1 MDNMIK
7 KYQEHL
13 SGLCGIDCRLFD
25 IRLRNFT
32 SDGHYCADC
41 PKPCDYGTTHLYG
54 CYEAQRWGNK
64 YIYYCPL
71 GFIFVAVSIIDELGN
86 AEAGVVA
93 GPIIMGDSEDYEI
106 NAPLPNLSTSRVT
119 DLTEIMHKLFY
130 KNTTNRANDEGK
142 ADFLNEIY
150 KVMDD
155 STPKKEYPLM
165 LEKDLQQAIIEGNA
179 KESRDLLNKL
189 MGYIFFHSNSDL
201 DIIKTRV
208 LELVVLLSRSA
219 IEGGADCDEIFTL
232 SNNYVKQVEGFS
244 SVETLS
250 LWLSSVIN
258 RFIGYVFEFTNVKH
272 TDIIYK
278 VTAYIKENY
287 MKKIS
292 LDDIANHVYLS
303 KSYLSKLFKDETGTS
318 LVNYIN
324 KLRVEKSK
332 ILLRDSALSIV
343 DVANLVGFDDQS
355 YFSKVFKSIVGISP
369 GKFKEKK

>member
-1 MDNMIK
+1 MDDMIK
-7 KYQEHL
+7 KYQKHL
-13 SGLCGIDCRLFD
+13 SNLCGIDCRLFD
-25 IRLRNFT
+25 IRLRDFECEN
-32 SDGHYCADC
+32 HYCAEC
-41 PKPCDYGTTHLYG
+41 PRPCDYGTTHLYG

-71 GFIFVAVSIIDELGN
+71 GLIFVAVSIIDELGN

-93 GPIIMGDSEDYEI
+93 GPIIMGNKEDYEI
-106 NAPLPNLSTSRVT
+106 KENLPNLSTSRVT
-119 DLTEIMHKLFY
+119 DLTEIMHKVFSEGTGY
-130 KNTTNRANDEGK
+130 KVSDEGK
-142 ADFLNEIY
+142 EDFLNEIY
-150 KVMDD
+150 KVMDE
-155 STPKKEYPLM
+155 SKPKNEYPLM
-165 LEKDLQQAIIEGNA
+165 LEKDLQQAILQGNE
-179 KESRDLLNKL
+179 KESKALLNKL
-189 MGYIFFHSNSDL
+189 LGHIFFHSNSDL
-201 DIIKTRV
+201 DIIKARV

-219 IEGGADCDEIFTL
+219 IEGGAGCDEIFAL

-272 TDIIYK
+272 TDIVYK
-278 VTAYIKENY
+278 VTEYIKENY

-303 KSYLSKLFKDETGTS
+303 KSYLSKLFKDEMGIS

-324 KLRVEKSK
+324 KLRIEKSK
-332 ILLRDSALSIV
+332 ILLHDSALSIV

-355 YFSKVFKSIVGISP
+355 YFTKVFKNTVGISP